1 MAIDPEKRLKLEEK
15 RQKLYGDTIKMV
27 EREKALHAD
36 LATIA
41 AAMATSKAKQQ
52 TAQEK
57 LVQGAQQQADIL
69 EGVATNMDSMA
80 ANQSRLAQLSNVEL
94 QRGKHLLTIDTAK
107 VAAAEAAVDA
117 TSRIALRKNEAYQ
130 SDLLAAKLNDQK
142 ATAEE
147 DIAAFV
153 RDQAA
158 ERQAALDPNTKILES
173 LKKQANRHKEID
185 EFFGGFKDK
194 FDDFADVVQ
203 DPKVASGLFA
213 IALASEA
220 GKFAETMFAAG
231 ENIGLSRTQSVGL
244 ADEMAGATLQGIAF
258 GVSAKQNAASMSG
271 LIEGAG
277 NLKGISAS
285 TIVEVSNIARNIGI
299 GEAEAGKLVGHM
311 MSVQKSSID
320 QAKNTLITTA
330 NLARGAK
337 VPIGKV
343 MSDVANNMEL
353 TSKFGSISVDKL
365 GSMAVEAAKLG
376 TSLEQ
381 MSSLG
386 DKLLDIDTARASA
399 MELSVML
406 GRSINVDRAQQLAFE
421 GDINGAYKEM
431 LGQLGGI
438 QGFSSMD
445 YYQKKQAAELMGVT
459 TGELERQLNLAAG
472 LTESGEQSASA
483 TQKTAEYLSRM
494 GGFLK
499 ENAQTAAATVN
510 FLGSMGKGIT
520 SAIPALGKF
529 GGAMKDKLKSTK
541 LGGMLGHNV
550 KDKSKDM
557 ADVGKKQIT
566 SSEKLGAGDSK
577 GGIKKKMQN
586 LAAGLRSMGK
596 GTFKGIAA
604 LALAG
609 PALVLALPS
618 IPFLLFM
625 GAVPLAMLQSNFKM
639 LAAGLRS
646 MGKGAFKGIAALA
659 LAGPALLLAGLGI
672 PFLLF
677 MGMVPLAMLASNF
690 TLLASGLKS
699 LGKGFSSILKGLA
712 VLALLGV
719 AMIPAAFAFNLIKGV
734 DPASILAFSLGLGI
748 LGLAAAGLGFIF
760 PMVALGSLAL
770 AILGIAIIPAAM
782 AMGNLKGVDPG
793 AITGFAIGLGLMAAA
808 VAGMGYLLPFIL
820 LGTLSAHALGFA
832 IAPAVEA
839 LSGLGGI
846 DSGSIIG
853 FGLGLGVIGLAIAGM
868 GALLPSI
875 LLGTLGLGAIALV
888 LPAYN
893 AALGM
898 VPQGLDMLGFAAGTA
913 ALGIAGIL
921 LIPGAVGF
929 ILMAG
934 ALTLFAASLLLLV
947 PLMPVLDKLGSIGA
961 VSVGAPNTTSNEGAE
976 GDKGSSEVV
985 KKLDELI
992 SVIQAGGKV
1001 VMDGKEVGKIIQLAS
1016 GPIGA

>member
-69 EGVATNMDSMA
+69 ESVASNMDSMA
-80 ANQSRLAQLSNVEL
+80 ANQSKLAQLSNVEL
-94 QRGKHLLTIDTAK
+94 QRGKQLLTIDNAK
-107 VAAAEAAVDA
+107 VAAAEATVDA
-117 TSRIALRKNEAYQ
+117 LSRISLTKNEAYQ
-130 SDLLAAKLNDQK
+130 TDLLAAKINDQR

-158 ERQAALDPNTKILES
+158 EKERQLDPNAKILES
-173 LKKQANRHKEID
+173 MKKQADRQKELD
-185 EFFGGFKDK
+185 DFFGSFKEK

-213 IALASEA
+213 IALANEA
-220 GKFAETMFAAG
+220 GKFANTMFEAG

-258 GVSAKQNAASMSG
+258 GVSAKQNAASMAG

-285 TIVEVSNIARNIGI
+285 TILEVSNIARNIGL

-311 MSVQKSSID
+311 MSVQKASID

-343 MSDVANNMEL
+343 MADVANNMEL
-353 TSKFGSISVDKL
+353 TSKFGNISVDKL
-365 GSMAVEAAKLG
+365 GRMAVEAAKLG

-381 MSSLG
+381 MSALG
-386 DKLLDIDTARASA
+386 DSLLDIDTARASA
-399 MELSVML
+399 MQLSVML
-406 GRSINVDRAQQLAFE
+406 GRSINIDRAQQLAFE

-438 QGFSSMD
+438 QGFSEMD
-445 YYQKKQAAELMGVT
+445 YYQKQQAAALMNVS

-472 LTESGEQSASA
+472 LTESGEESASA
-483 TQKTAEYLSRM
+483 TAKTAEALSRM

-529 GGAMKDKLKSTK
+529 GGAMGDKLKSTK
-541 LGGMLGHNV
+541 LGGFLGHG
-550 KDKSKDM
+550 KDKPGEM
-557 ADVGKKQIT
+557 ADVGKKQMA
-566 SSEKLGAGDSK
+566 SSDKLGAGGKK
-577 GGIKKKMQN
+577 GGIKKKMQD

-609 PALVLALPS
+609 PALLLALPS

-625 GAVPLAMLQSNFKM
+625 GL
-639 LAAGLRS
+639 
-646 MGKGAFKGIAALA
+646 
-659 LAGPALLLAGLGI
+659 
-672 PFLLF
+672 
-677 MGMVPLAMLASNF
+677 VPLAMLATNF
-690 TLLASGLKS
+690 KFLASGLKS

-719 AMIPAAFAFNLIKGV
+719 AMIPAAFAFKLISDV
-734 DPASILAFSLGLGI
+734 DPMAMLAFSGSLVI
-748 LGLAAAGLGFIF
+748 LGLAAAGLGLIF
-760 PMVALGSLAL
+760 PMVALGSAAL

-782 AMGNLKGVDPG
+782 AMSNLGGVDPA
-793 AITGFAIGLGLMAAA
+793 AIIGFAVGLGLMAAA
-808 VAGMGYLLPFIL
+808 VAGMGFLLPQIL

-832 IAPAVEA
+832 IEPAVAA
-839 LSGLGGI
+839 LSGLSGI
-846 DSGSIIG
+846 DPKGIIG
-853 FGLGLGVIGLAIAGM
+853 FGTGLGIIGAAVGLIGAFLPQILLGVI
-868 GALLPSI
+868 
-875 LLGTLGLGAIALV
+875 GLGAIALV
-888 LPAYN
+888 LPAYGS
-893 AALGM
+893 ALGM
-898 VPQGLDMLGFAAGTA
+898 IPQGLDMAGFAAGTA
-913 ALGIAGIL
+913 ALGLAGITL
-921 LIPGAVGF
+921 VPGSLGF
-929 ILMAG
+929 VMMAG

-947 PLMPVLDKLGSIGA
+947 PLMPVMEKLGSLGLF
-961 VSVGAPNTTSNEGAE
+961 GMGEGSGPSATE
-976 GDKGSSEVV
+976 DADGGGSSEVI

-1001 VMDGKEVGKIIQLAS
+1001 VMDGKEVGKVIQLAS

>member
-69 EGVATNMDSMA
+69 ESVASNMDSMA
-80 ANQSRLAQLSNVEL
+80 ANQSKLAQLSNVEL
-94 QRGKHLLTIDTAK
+94 QRGKQLLTIDNAK
-107 VAAAEAAVDA
+107 VAAAEATVDA
-117 TSRIALRKNEAYQ
+117 LSRISLTKNEAYQ
-130 SDLLAAKLNDQK
+130 TDLLAAKINDQR

-158 ERQAALDPNTKILES
+158 EKERQLDPNAKILES
-173 LKKQANRHKEID
+173 MKKQAERQKELD
-185 EFFGGFKDK
+185 DFFGSFKEK

-213 IALASEA
+213 IALSNEA
-220 GKFAETMFAAG
+220 GKFATTMFEAG

-258 GVSAKQNAASMSG
+258 GVSAKQNAQSMAG
-271 LIEGAG
+271 LVEGAG

-285 TIVEVSNIARNIGI
+285 TILEVSNIARNIGI

-311 MSVQKSSID
+311 MTVQGASIQ
-320 QAKNTLITTA
+320 QAKSTLETTA

-343 MSDVANNMEL
+343 MTDVSNNMEL
-353 TSKFGSISVDKL
+353 TSKFGNISVDQL
-365 GSMAVEAAKLG
+365 GKMAVEAAKLG
-376 TSLEQ
+376 TSLAQ
-381 MSSLG
+381 MNALG
-386 DKLLDIDTARASA
+386 DKLMDIDNARASA

-406 GRSINVDRAQQLAFE
+406 GRQVNVDKAQQLIYDGNIEE
-421 GDINGAYKEM
+421 GYKEM

-438 QGFSSMD
+438 QGFSQMD
-445 YYQKKQAAELMGVT
+445 YYQKKQSAELMGIS

-472 LTESGEQSASA
+472 LTETGEEQA
-483 TQKTAEYLSRM
+483 TGLAKSTEYLSRM

-529 GGAMKDKLKSTK
+529 GGAMGDKLKSTK
-541 LGGMLGHNV
+541 LGGFLGHG
-550 KDKSKDM
+550 KDKPGEM
-557 ADVGKKQIT
+557 ADVGKKQMA
-566 SSEKLGAGDSK
+566 SSDKLGAGGKK
-577 GGIKKKMQN
+577 GGIKKKMQD

-609 PALVLALPS
+609 PALLLALPS

-625 GAVPLAMLQSNFKM
+625 GL
-639 LAAGLRS
+639 
-646 MGKGAFKGIAALA
+646 
-659 LAGPALLLAGLGI
+659 
-672 PFLLF
+672 
-677 MGMVPLAMLASNF
+677 VPLAMLATNF
-690 TLLASGLKS
+690 KFLASGLKS

-719 AMIPAAFAFNLIKGV
+719 AMIPAAFAFKLISDV
-734 DPASILAFSLGLGI
+734 DPMAMLAFSGSLVI
-748 LGLAAAGLGFIF
+748 LGLAAAGLGLIF
-760 PMVALGSLAL
+760 PMVALGSAAL

-782 AMGNLKGVDPG
+782 AMSNLGGVDPA
-793 AITGFAIGLGLMAAA
+793 AIIGFAVGLGLMAAA
-808 VAGMGYLLPFIL
+808 VAGMGFLLPAIL

-832 IAPAVEA
+832 IEPAVAA
-839 LSGLGGI
+839 LSGLSGI
-846 DSGSIIG
+846 DPKGIIG
-853 FGLGLGVIGLAIAGM
+853 FGTGLGIIGLAVAGI
-868 GALLPSI
+868 GAFLPAI
-875 LLGTLGLGAIALV
+875 LLGTIGLSAISLV
-888 LPAYN
+888 LPAYGS
-893 AALGM
+893 ALGM
-898 VPQGLDMLGFAAGTA
+898 IPQGLDMIGFAAGTA
-913 ALGIAGIL
+913 ALGLAGITL
-921 LIPGAVGF
+921 VPGSLGF
-929 ILMAG
+929 VMMAG

-947 PLMPVLDKLGSIGA
+947 PLMPVMEKLGSLGLFGMGEG
-961 VSVGAPNTTSNEGAE
+961 SGPSTTEGSDG
-976 GDKGSSEVV
+976 GDSSEVI

-992 SVIQAGGKV
+992 SVIRAGGKV
-1001 VMDGKEVGKIIQLAS
+1001 VMDGKEVGKVIQLAS